1 MSGTSPPRR
10 SMPSAADLPPGQQL
24 AAVNK
29 WPIVGERAPAAGR
42 QPWNVSI
49 TGCVERP
56 RCWSIEQLRA
66 LPQTTLSVDVHC
78 VTRWSKPAMT
88 FGGVPLVVLLQEAL
102 PTAEAKFVSFRARSS
117 HQHSTS
123 LACADARQLQT
134 LIALTHDGKP
144 LPESHGGPV
153 RVITPGRYFYKSL
166 KWLEQIELLAEDR
179 LGTWEREAG
188 YHNVADP
195 WRAQRYRA
203 PDLSKQRVAQLVA
216 SRDFRGLDLRGLDA
230 SGRDLERLQA
240 QGAKLRD
247 ADFRRSRLGEARFDQ
262 ANLSNARFEAA
273 DLHDANFAGA
283 DIEGADFTAAD
294 LRGVDFRGASLLG
307 VSFSPAPQATGT
319 LIQVDERTRFDEG
332 VYEQLVPAQ
341 AHFLGAVLAECRRS
355 P

>member
-1 MSGTSPPRR
+1 
-10 SMPSAADLPPGQQL
+10 MPSTAELPPGQQL
-24 AAVNK
+24 VAADK
-29 WPIVGERAPAAGR
+29 WPIVGERAPAASR
-42 QPWNVSI
+42 EPWSVSI

-56 RCWSIEQLRA
+56 RCWSLEQLHA
-66 LPQTTLSVDVHC
+66 LPQTTLAVDVHC

-88 FGGVPLVVLLQEAL
+88 FGGVALAVLLQEAL

-123 LACADARQLQT
+123 LTRVDARQLQP
-134 LIALTHDGKP
+134 LIALAHDGKP
-144 LPESHGGPV
+144 LPEAHGGPV
-153 RVITPGRYFYKSL
+153 RVVTPGRYFYKSL
-166 KWLEQIELLAEDR
+166 KWLEQIELLPEDR

-188 YHNVADP
+188 YHNGADP
-195 WRAQRYRA
+195 WREQRYMA
-203 PDLSKQRVAQLVA
+203 PNLSKQRVAQLVA

-230 SGRDLERLQA
+230 GGRDLERLQA

-273 DLHDANFAGA
+273 DLHDASFAGA
-283 DIEGADFTAAD
+283 DVEGADFTAAD
-294 LRGVDFRGASLLG
+294 LRGADFRGASFLG
-307 VSFSPAPQATGT
+307 VSFTPDPQAAGR
-319 LIQVDERTRFDEG
+319 LVQIDERTQFDEKA

-341 AHFLGAVLAECRRS
+341 AHFLAAVLAACRRY